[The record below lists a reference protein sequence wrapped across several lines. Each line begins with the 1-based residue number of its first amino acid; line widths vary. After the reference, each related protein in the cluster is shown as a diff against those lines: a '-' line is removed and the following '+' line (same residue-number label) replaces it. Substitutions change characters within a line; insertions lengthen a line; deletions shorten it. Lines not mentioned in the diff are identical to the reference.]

1 MLKKS
6 KKQKTRILFAY
17 DGSKCSDAALQD
29 LKNAGFPRETEILI
43 MSVVDSEV
51 STTKQVSLESQRMQ
65 TIKIAEAQTLVQK
78 AEKRI
83 KKDFPRWKIKTEIP
97 IGSPASIIVQKADEW
112 KVDLIVLGSHGRTA
126 FGRMRW
132 GSVSQSVATHAH
144 CSVRISRPRR
154 KTGILKILV
163 GLDGSKH
170 SKTTVQKIILRTWPP
185 KTEIQALAVFD
196 PALSTGVVIDADG
209 EYRYQWLT
217 KIVKSAAKELTAA
230 GLQATGIVR
239 GGNPR
244 QVLVHKAKKWGVDC
258 IFVGAKGHSPIER
271 ILFGSVSSAVA
282 MRAHC
287 SVEIVRR

>member
-6 KKQKTRILFAY
+6 RKHKIRILFAY

-29 LKNAGFPRETEILI
+29 LQNTGFPRETEILI
-43 MSVVDSEV
+43 LSVVDSEL
-51 STTKQVSLESQRMQ
+51 SPNEQVSAESQKRQM
-65 TIKIAEAQTLVQK
+65 IKIAEAQALVQK

-83 KKDFPRWKIKTEIP
+83 KKEFPRWKIKTEIAV
-97 IGSPASIIVQKADEW
+97 GSPASMIVQKADEW

-144 CSVRISRPRR
+144 CSVRISRPRS
-154 KTGILKILV
+154 KKGILKILV
-163 GLDGSKH
+163 GLDGSRH
-170 SKTTVQKIILRTWPP
+170 SKKTVQKIVLRTWPS

-196 PALSTGVVIDADG
+196 PALSTGVVIDPGG

-217 KIVKSAAKELTAA
+217 KIVKSAEKEFIAA
-230 GLQATGIVR
+230 GLQATGVVR
-239 GGNPR
+239 GGDPR
-244 QVLVHKAKKWGVDC
+244 QVIVHKAKKWGVDC
-258 IFVGAKGHSPIER
+258 IFVGAKGHSQIER

-282 MRAHC
+282 MRANC
-287 SVEIVRR
+287 SVEIVR